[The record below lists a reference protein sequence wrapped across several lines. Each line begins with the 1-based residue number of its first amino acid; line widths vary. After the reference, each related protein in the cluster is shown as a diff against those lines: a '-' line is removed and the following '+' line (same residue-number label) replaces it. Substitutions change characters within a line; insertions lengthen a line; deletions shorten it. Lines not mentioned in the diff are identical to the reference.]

1 MAIAA
6 CLFWRVEVKARLF
19 RHQRRHGHLPPR
31 RSELDRGALVRQR
44 RGSARVQ
51 GGAAHLDARKV
62 VEKTK
67 RSTSLTHA
75 HAYSSLVRR
84 LRAVRAGICTR
95 ASPQTNPLPPTNPSL
110 FFYQRF
116 REFQHVAVVRV
127 SLVQLDGREL
137 GVVPRAQA
145 FVAPNPPQL
154 KHFFKPAHHL
164 FRILARARPA
174 AAAARAPAQRGVR
187 TKLRTRASKQTNTN

>member
-1 MAIAA
+1 MVT
-6 CLFWRVEVKARLF
+6 C
-19 RHQRRHGHLPPR
+19 RHGAASSIGVPWYDSDVVPR
-31 RSELDRGALVRQR
+31 ACKAAPLTWMQGKWLKRRKGAPLTHN
-44 RGSARVQ
+44 AR
-51 GGAAHLDARKV
+51 AR
-62 VEKTK
+62 EA
-67 RSTSLTHA
+67 SLTHA